1 VGGWAGEGDGPE
13 ERRVDG
19 RKAEGGRN
27 RGRLEGRS
35 GSGDA
40 IAEEKEEYCI
50 HICTSGRAARRAH
63 HRPPGRAGIGQRRS
77 RSPRRS
83 GGRPGYRLGDNEKI
97 WDIIADFSRHVTAA
111 TRPPGVV
118 VGLCRC
124 TGTVDSGN

>member
-1 VGGWAGEGDGPE
+1 MGGWAGEGDGPE

-63 HRPPGRAGIGQRRS
+63 HRARDERGADN
-77 RSPRRS
+77 
-83 GGRPGYRLGDNEKI
+83 GGRGAR
-97 WDIIADFSRHVTAA
+97 AA
-111 TRPPGVV
+111 RV
-118 VGLCRC
+118 VGPC
-124 TGTVDSGN
+124 VFF